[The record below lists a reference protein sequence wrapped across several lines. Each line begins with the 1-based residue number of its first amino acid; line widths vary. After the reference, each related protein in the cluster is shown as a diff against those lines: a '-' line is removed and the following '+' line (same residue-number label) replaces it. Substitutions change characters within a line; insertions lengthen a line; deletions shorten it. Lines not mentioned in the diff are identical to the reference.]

1 MTETMTMGVG
11 QRADRNSAI
20 ANALR
25 SFAEVRGA
33 TMRMVAGLTSDQA
46 SFTPG
51 AGGWSVAQNLDH
63 LLLTEA
69 LYRGQIRKLLD
80 LAREG
85 KKTNIDVSLG
95 EVDLS
100 LPFVPKMMMPLM
112 AVPLTMM
119 NMFVPS
125 ALRETVLRFPI
136 MKAKNPRISEPA
148 KGKPI
153 ADLREQLQA
162 AMEETEAMLS
172 GELPANAW
180 TVTVSHPVFGR
191 NTIANVLGLMSA
203 HEERHGIQMSNLMR
217 QRGFPAGVAA

>member
-1 MTETMTMGVG
+1 MTETMTIGVA
-11 QRADRNSAI
+11 QRTGRNSSI
-20 ANALR
+20 ANAIR
-25 SFAEVRGA
+25 SFVEVRGA

-46 SFTPG
+46 SFAPA
-51 AGGWSVAQNLDH
+51 AGGWSVAQNVDH

-95 EVDLS
+95 EVDLN
-100 LPFVPKMMMPLM
+100 LPFIPKMLMPLM
-112 AVPLTMM
+112 AAPLTMM

-136 MKAKNPRISEPA
+136 MKARNPKISEPA
-148 KGKPI
+148 KGRPI
-153 ADLREQLQA
+153 AELREELRA
-162 AMEETEAMLS
+162 AMEETEAMLA
-172 GELPANAW
+172 GDLPANAW

-217 QRGFPAGVAA
+217 QRAFPAGVQV